1 MKSCFSQLSIKNNLT
16 DEAVLKKKTSVWQ
29 KKGHETVSEAVLNR
43 YLFSLAGCRN
53 PCSDDPYQ

>member
-1 MKSCFSQLSIKNNLT
+1 MKSYFSQLSIKNNFT
-16 DEAVLKKKTSVWQ
+16 DEAVLKKKNKRLA

-53 PCSDDPYQ
+53 PCSDDP